1 MNTSEAGEWHRYE
14 DTITTPCLRDRE
26 MKTPGT
32 QMMKAKLHRLFDT
45 YWKLS
50 DSIDKL
56 REEVWDAD
64 DSFHRDRIA
73 SVHNVDSNIMT
84 LCKYEPTIRADGT
97 KDFSVPGPGAYTV
110 KAGGTTYFSLGTEW
124 NKITDTYG
132 LDATGQN
139 MFDYFNKP
147 ALDDAV
153 RAGKEIRFSHNPEAY
168 GECALKWEWDYLQEK
183 HGYFA
188 LEKRG
193 DFWYATK

>member
-1 MNTSEAGEWHRYE
+1 
-14 DTITTPCLRDRE
+14 
-26 MKTPGT
+26 MK
-32 QMMKAKLHRLFDT
+32 
-45 YWKLS
+45 
-50 DSIDKL
+50 
-56 REEVWDAD
+56 EEVQTVVAAEVKTGIESGSSTINGLEIIDGKVD
-64 DSFHRDRIA
+64 GKIPLEEYEKYRIA

-84 LCKYEPTIRADGT
+84 LGKYEPTIRADGT

-124 NKITDTYG
+124 DKITDTYG
-132 LDATGQN
+132 LDAAGQN